1 MKEECCVRR
10 EFEGG
15 ALRDDGCMRV
25 RIGLAI
31 VLRASPCTRRV
42 RLLIGPGLGRWRIDD
57 ACAATRLWR
66 ARRLGPLGRL
76 AIPCRLPY
84 AKGPRGFELC
94 AHAAPALAARL
105 RPGSYGAARVGFRA
119 AAGRVRCS
127 LLAWEDGQDAGA
139 AAEPSG
145 GLGRAAGRGKMRTRA
160 NRRRG
165 EKRRGGRR

>member
-1 MKEECCVRR
+1 MRR

-57 ACAATRLWR
+57 ACAAARLWR

-94 AHAAPALAARL
+94 AFAPAATARRAWASVRQPGACVAAYWPGKTGRTPARSRSRPAGWAGRL
-105 RPGSYGAARVGFRA
+105 GAARYEH
-119 AAGRVRCS
+119 GRTEGGER
-127 LLAWEDGQDAGA
+127 
-139 AAEPSG
+139 SG
-145 GLGRAAGRGKMRTRA
+145 GEAGSEGA
-160 NRRRG
+160 
-165 EKRRGGRR
+165 GGG